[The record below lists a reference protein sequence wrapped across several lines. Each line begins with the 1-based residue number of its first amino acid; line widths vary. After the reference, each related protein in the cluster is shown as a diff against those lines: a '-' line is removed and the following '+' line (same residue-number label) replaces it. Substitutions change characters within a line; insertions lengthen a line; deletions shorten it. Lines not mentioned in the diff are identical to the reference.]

1 MGLKMRIDIDF
12 LFRVPVLC
20 LMCMWLILGSPGLAH
35 PVSQAKEHL
44 AAAVGQEMG
53 PAQTERSETKAETD
67 GSTDSKNIL
76 EIKMMQKSLQEQIGI
91 IVQQLKQLGETLWFA
106 ERRTYEAKMTSYRFE
121 TYFKVIMVALVVIIF
136 VGNVIMLLFFF
147 RRRRQIVK
155 VLGISYDAALVLA
168 AVKNRQLELA
178 SLIDDLQ
185 EQIEVLGIQSVPE
198 VNSTFIKLS
207 ELLKHSDKDLLS
219 LERKMGEDRTD
230 RR

>member
-1 MGLKMRIDIDF
+1 
-12 LFRVPVLC
+12 
-20 LMCMWLILGSPGLAH
+20 
-35 PVSQAKEHL
+35 
-44 AAAVGQEMG
+44 
-53 PAQTERSETKAETD
+53 
-67 GSTDSKNIL
+67 
-76 EIKMMQKSLQEQIGI
+76 MMQKSLQEQIGTLN
-91 IVQQLKQLGETLWFA
+91 QRLQELGNTLWFA

-121 TYFKVIMVALVVIIF
+121 TYFKGIIVALVVIIL
-136 VGNVIMLLFFF
+136 VGNVLMFSFFF

-155 VLGISYDAALVLA
+155 VLGISYETALVLA

-219 LERKMGEDRTD
+219 LEHKMGEDRTD